1 MEKFLSEYQ
10 SKKTDDTELEI
21 GVKFVYNKL
30 THIGLFNRLKSETAN
45 SGYEIIENLD
55 IYHEDGTRRTMHFKQ
70 GVNQKIDTFIK
81 KELVARQDIKRSIDS
96 VDNIKAKMS
105 YEKLTT
111 ASKSSVKFMRF
122 KLRVRFNFR
131 DNATAE
137 LDLIKTVKPNADIK
151 NIKETVFKP
160 YSELFTNSIEYS
172 MFDELRLEFEFSKCE
187 TLDQLFEP
195 INWLSGKLSDNDSY
209 QRAIFELARSIVFNR
224 KGYLEAF
231 RHKLGLKKLLNNV
244 IEVNANVYYK
254 QIQPKLPSEGFY
266 ITDKIDGKRTILC
279 VDRRG
284 SYTINDSFTKL
295 PITARTENKIYIDC
309 EQIGDKLYAFDVILF
324 QEVNAKQP
332 FGQRLTVLQ
341 KAVNYAQSIGINI
354 EAKEYVL
361 LNENW
366 KEQLETFYKKRR
378 QYEIDGLIFTP
389 NDSSDYSSM
398 LGFKWKPAEHST
410 IDFWIKKSNTGYVLC
425 SGASQKDVQAFG
437 LSVYQQEGS
446 IVPVLFTPS
455 NMPTSYMSTNLP
467 LSDNSFDN
475 KIGEFGWQDNM
486 WTLKRIRKDRDVEL
500 ARGDYYGNYF
510 TVAESIWYSINNPLH
525 FEMLFDSDGSYFVED
540 DNKDFK
546 AQRNFN
552 SFVKTEVLDKYLP
565 VVDNARG
572 LVVDLAAGKGQ
583 DLIRIAGLGVKQG
596 IFVDSD
602 KNALQELIRRKHALS
617 QSKGKVPTS
626 KMKVTTAAIDL
637 SVPHTQIY
645 EQLKNAYGSPFSADS
660 VICNFALH
668 YFTGSVESISNIMR
682 LAHSLLK
689 DNGVFIVTAFNGRRV
704 FDACGSH
711 GWTAGQYVITP
722 SWQVSQTQHFENVGQ
737 SIKVKLPFSREMYS
751 EYLVNFEYIKDLFS
765 NNGLQTIAHGSFA
778 DYVTKTHIN
787 LSEDD
792 IKFVSM
798 YDYCVFAKSETSLSV
813 IGSGIT
819 TGIEDNVTDDRPT
832 LANLPQANKIILVSR
847 VKLSPIEITAIETT
861 LTEHGFRSSA
871 NRRLKKKIFTW
882 SNLPT
887 VDPYIEI
894 TDKQFAIKIDDY
906 IQWITKLPIANIE
919 IGGICNVRV
928 PNSQDFLRIE

>member
-10 SKKTDDTELEI
+10 SKKTEDTELEI

-30 THIGLFNRLKSETAN
+30 THIGLFNRLKSET
-45 SGYEIIENLD
+45 STYEIIENLD
-55 IYHEDGTRRTMHFKQ
+55 IYHDDGTRRTMHFKQ
-70 GVNQKIDTFIK
+70 GVNQKIDSFIK
-81 KELVARQDIKRSIDS
+81 KELVAKQDIKRSINS

-131 DNATAE
+131 ANVTAE
-137 LDLIKTVKPNADIK
+137 LDLVKTVKPNADIK

-172 MFDELRLEFEFSKCE
+172 MFDELRLEFEFRECN

-254 QIQPKLPSEGFY
+254 QIQPKLSTEGFY
-266 ITDKIDGKRTILC
+266 VTDKIDGKRTILC
-279 VDRRG
+279 IDRRG
-284 SYTINDSFTKL
+284 SYALNDTLTKL
-295 PITARTENKIYIDC
+295 SASAHTDNRVYIDC
-309 EQIGDKLYAFDVILF
+309 EQIDDKLYAFDVILF
-324 QEVNAKQP
+324 QDTTAKQQ
-332 FGQRLTVLQ
+332 FGQRLKVLQ

-354 EAKEYVL
+354 ESKEYVL

-366 KEQLETFYKKRR
+366 KEQLRTFYKKRR

-398 LGFKWKPAEHST
+398 VGFKWKPAEHST
-410 IDFWIKKSNTGYVLC
+410 IDFWIKKSKTGYVLC
-425 SGASQKDVQAFG
+425 SGASQKDAQTFG
-437 LSVYQQEGS
+437 LSVYQQGES

-455 NMPTSYMSTNLP
+455 NMPTAYMTTNLS
-467 LSDNSFDN
+467 LSDDSFDN

-486 WTLKRIRKDRDVEL
+486 WVLKRIRTDRDVEL

-525 FEMLFDSDGSYFVED
+525 FEMLFDSDDSYFVED

-552 SFVKTEVLDKYLP
+552 SFVKTEVLDKYLS
-565 VVDNARG
+565 VVDNSRG
-572 LVVDLAAGKGQ
+572 IVVDLAAGKGQ
-583 DLIRIAGLGVKQG
+583 DLIRIAGLGVNHG

-617 QSKGKVPTS
+617 QSRQAS

-637 SVPHTQIY
+637 SEPHAQIY
-645 EQLKNAYGSPFSADS
+645 DQIKNSYGSTFSADS

-682 LAHSLLK
+682 LVHSLLK

-704 FDACGSH
+704 FEACGSL
-711 GWTAGQYVITP
+711 GWTAGQYAITP
-722 SWQVSQTQHFENVGQ
+722 NWQSQHFENVGQ

-751 EYLVNFEYIKDLFS
+751 EYLVNFDYVKDLFS
-765 NNGLQTIAHGSFA
+765 NNGLQAIAHGSFE
-778 DYVTKTHIN
+778 DYITKTHIN

-798 YDYCVFAKSETSLSV
+798 YDYCVFTKSEVAVAGAGISPN
-813 IGSGIT
+813 ISG
-819 TGIEDNVTDDRPT
+819 GVRDDRST

-847 VKLSPIEITAIETT
+847 VKLSPIEIASIETT
-861 LTEHGFRSSA
+861 LTDHGFRSSA
-871 NRRLKKKIFTW
+871 NKRLRKKIFTW

-906 IQWITKLPIANIE
+906 IQWITKLPIANTE

-928 PNSQDFLRIE
+928 NNSQDFLRIA